1 MTAFV
6 RGFSTFARC
15 CCRCACSGATH
26 SDMVILD
33 DQGKCVG
40 KAAGGGTNPW
50 VSDTI
55 LELVFVIILSHLS
68 K

>member
-1 MTAFV
+1 MAAFV
-6 RGFSTFARC
+6 HAVCKRLFFVVVV
-15 CCRCACSGATH
+15 CSGATH
-26 SDMVILD
+26 SDIVILD

-50 VSDTI
+50 VSDTN
-55 LELVFVIILSHLS
+55 LALVFVIVLLHFS